1 MSFLIKPLAGH
12 FLKDLDT
19 ISKMDPY
26 LKIKH
31 GDKEQKSS
39 VAHGAGKEPKWNDL
53 LEFKASG
60 NLLYVE
66 AYDEDGASDD
76 VIGKGMFDLGQA
88 YNKPNVAAIID
99 IPMSDS
105 KGKSSGK
112 VSISI

>member
-19 ISKMDPY
+19 MSKMDPY

-31 GDKEQKSS
+31 GDKEQRSS
-39 VAHGAGKEPKWNDL
+39 VAQGAGKEPKWTDL

-60 NLLYVE
+60 NFIYVE
-66 AYDEDGASDD
+66 ACDDDEGLDD
-76 VIGKGMFDLGQA
+76 FIGKGMFDLGQA
-88 YNKPNVAAIID
+88 YNHPNVPAIID
-99 IPMSDS
+99 IPVADS
-105 KGKSSGK
+105 KGKNSGK